1 MELQPRHDFQLR
13 EQSPPPSYSPPQYSP
28 SPPPSY
34 SSTVLHNT
42 VAQTASDGVHTVTS
56 LAPNEGV
63 FLPRGQL
70 ATGMLIST
78 LENNTFLKCSLRRV
92 FYD

>member
-1 MELQPRHDFQLR
+1 VLFSNVDINIPVANCPRGKKTPSFGARELQPRHDFQLR

-42 VAQTASDGVHTVTS
+42 VAQT
-56 LAPNEGV
+56 
-63 FLPRGQL
+63 
-70 ATGMLIST
+70 
-78 LENNTFLKCSLRRV
+78 
-92 FYD
+92 